1 MTKRRNRPTTRRG
14 RASDGQQTE
23 PIKIQ
28 VNSLEELDEV
38 LRLLELESLNAVQR
52 EDYSLEEQEM
62 SYVQMLDDEP
72 RLRALLRSELMAKR
86 RKEQKERQDST
97 SNAIERKVKL

>member
-1 MTKRRNRPTTRRG
+1 MTKRQNRPTTRRG
-14 RASDGQQTE
+14 RTSDGQRME
-23 PIKIQ
+23 PIEIQ
-28 VNSLEELDEV
+28 VNSLEELDEA

-52 EDYSLEEQEM
+52 EDYSLEEQEV

-97 SNAIERKVKL
+97 SNAAERKVTL